1 MVAILTIVQVCSSSS
16 TLLCI
21 RKDSGF
27 VLKCN
32 RESHI
37 KDPEKSVTGVGTD
50 RMRFS
55 LGKCDLIWMGQN
67 SDEIQILNGLEKPR
81 KH

>member
-1 MVAILTIVQVCSSSS
+1 M
-16 TLLCI
+16 
-21 RKDSGF
+21 
-27 VLKCN
+27 LKCS

-50 RMRFS
+50 RVRFS